1 MPRGCRLRKCGLGLG
16 GVPGYATAF
25 LGLRFDAIDF
35 LSTEH
40 NVSFMSRRGEGL
52 RHEAALWRDGS
63 QPQHSPGHLP
73 GLSISDV
80 HDGAN
85 FSAPASG
92 GCEANIAGLGHPG
105 DAWQDKSYS
114 EIVQFGRGA
123 GRGILDEH

>member
-1 MPRGCRLRKCGLGLG
+1 MPRHTRLDHVIALTC
-16 GVPGYATAF
+16 
-25 LGLRFDAIDF
+25 LRQAPC
-35 LSTEH
+35 LVH
-40 NVSFMSRRGEGL
+40 V
-52 RHEAALWRDGS
+52 AAWRWLDGTQLIFANDGS
-63 QPQHSPGHLP
+63 QPRYSPGQLP
-73 GLSISDV
+73 GLSICEV

-92 GCEANIAGLGHPG
+92 GCEANIASLGHPG